1 MCGGPARPV
10 LRLRQPDFSFKPD
23 PEELARFEEWKQH
36 VRGESGRVVVIE
48 LGCGELEDEPST
60 ARQEAEA
67 FVAELNR
74 PAAAAAA
81 SEGEDSD
88 GAWKVADTRATL
100 VRINS
105 IAPEADD
112 PSLLRDSE
120 VVSLLSSSST
130 GVRLLAR
137 AMEADAG
144 ADKHA
149 SSVAKTIRSD
159 A

>member
-1 MCGGPARPV
+1 M

-23 PEELARFEEWKQH
+23 PEELARFEQWKQY
-36 VRGESGRVVVIE
+36 VRGESGRVVVLE
-48 LGCGELEDEPST
+48 LGCGELENEPST

-74 PAAAAAA
+74 PAVAAAV
-81 SEGEDSD
+81 SGGDDSG
-88 GAWKVADTRATL
+88 GAWEVADTRATL
-100 VRINS
+100 VRINA

-120 VVSLLSSSST
+120 VVSMLSSSTS
-130 GVRLLAR
+130 GVRLLTS
-137 AMEADAG
+137 AMQADAG

-149 SSVAKTIRSD
+149 SSVAIRSD
-159 A
+159 E